1 MNREEEGVVL
11 LEGEKF
17 GRGFEGCSVG
27 FSLYLSGGVHSY
39 SIKIAASWFVIGVN
53 MLHSPSFFF
62 HFSYILPICKATN
75 SVISLNFT
83 L

>member
-62 HFSYILPICKATN
+62 TFLTSYPFAKQQ
-75 SVISLNFT
+75 T